1 MFADIPRSSTLKGI
15 PVTTTT
21 RKPDIDHSMTNSI
34 LALFELAATQTPDP
48 DLVRHIRQVI
58 ASKRGFLGYSRN
70 IPSTILDT
78 HPGFEQENIWP
89 VPPKYLL
96 RPLLTS

>member
-34 LALFELAATQTPDP
+34 LALFELAAFQTPDH
-48 DLVRHIRQVI
+48 DLVRHIRRVI
-58 ASKRGFLGYSRN
+58 ASKRRVLTASR
-70 IPSTILDT
+70 
-78 HPGFEQENIWP
+78 
-89 VPPKYLL
+89 
-96 RPLLTS
+96 

>member
-1 MFADIPRSSTLKGI
+1 MLADIPVSDIPHSSMLKGI
-15 PVTTTT
+15 PVTTCT

-58 ASKRGFLGYSRN
+58 ASKRRTIPASR
-70 IPSTILDT
+70 
-78 HPGFEQENIWP
+78 
-89 VPPKYLL
+89 
-96 RPLLTS
+96 